1 MLPSP
6 TRHRLALVVA
16 LLGVAVSALTLV
28 VHERVAAGTGYTSF
42 CNLGGVVNCDAV
54 LASRYG
60 TLLGVPVAAV
70 GAAVFL
76 SGALLALP
84 GALGA
89 TSVGVADLLL
99 IALASGSLGFAVV
112 LLVISV
118 GLLHHLCVLCLT
130 LDAIIVAWF
139 MIVVP
144 LLSRFD
150 ASAHAGWWRRR
161 AGARAI
167 AAAGLLV
174 AIAGGTWAAVR
185 SPAPVSTLE
194 EVQARDPKFYQ
205 WYTKLPRKEAADL
218 IDADCPRKGDPNAT
232 ISIVEFSDFQC
243 PYCVQ
248 AFRDLRDLTRQRP
261 EVSLVFRHFPLD
273 SSCNRNVKH
282 TVHPDACLAACAAEC
297 ARQQGRFWEYH
308 DVLFEN
314 HERLERDY
322 LFRYAREMALD
333 IPTFRACL
341 DHPDTRARVDRDV
354 QAGTRVGITSTPT
367 LFITGRTIEGA
378 LERTHYDYAL
388 IIERHAHP
396 AHGPAGAS

>member
-28 VHERVAAGTGYTSF
+28 VHERLAAGTGYTSF
-42 CNLGGVVNCDAV
+42 CNLGGMVNCDAV

-60 TLLGVPVAAV
+60 TLLGVPVAAL
-70 GAAVFL
+70 GGAVFL
-76 SGALLALP
+76 LGALLALP

-112 LLVISV
+112 LLIISV
-118 GLLHHLCVLCLT
+118 GILHHLCVLCLT

-139 MIVVP
+139 VIVAP
-144 LLSRFD
+144 LLARFD

-174 AIAGGTWAAVR
+174 AVAGGTWAAVR
-185 SPAPVSTLE
+185 TPAPASTIE
-194 EVQARDPKFYQ
+194 EVQARDPKFYE

-218 IDADCPRKGDPNAT
+218 IDADCPRKGDPNAA

-248 AFRDLRDLTRQRP
+248 AFRDLRDLTRRRP

-282 TVHPDACLAACAAEC
+282 TLHPDACLAACAAEC

-322 LFRYAREMALD
+322 LFRYARETALD
-333 IPTFRACL
+333 IPAFRACL

-367 LFITGRTIEGA
+367 LFINGRTIEGA